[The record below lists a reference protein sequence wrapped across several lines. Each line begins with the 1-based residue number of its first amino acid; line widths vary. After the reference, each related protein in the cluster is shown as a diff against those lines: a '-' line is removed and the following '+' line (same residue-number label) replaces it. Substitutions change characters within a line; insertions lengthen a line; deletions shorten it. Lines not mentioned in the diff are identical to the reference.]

1 MPCLPVLNALAR
13 VASVIGA
20 KTAHWVSTF
29 ARVVE
34 DIGSSTMAS
43 PCPLLSLPNCRRG
56 GRHNEAINALLP
68 VVG

>member
-29 ARVVE
+29 AQVVE
-34 DIGSSTMAS
+34 DTGSSTMVN
-43 PCPLLSLPNCRRG
+43 PCPLLSLPSCRRG
-56 GRHNEAINALLP
+56 GRRNEAINIQLP